1 MLQIKKK
8 KKKDSHDPH
17 GVTGKFCQKLTD
29 ELKTILVNKNNY
41 KRYFEKFEFIFH
53 FKWYW
58 ELVLIILSV
67 HWY

>member
-1 MLQIKKK
+1 MNVLNSLKQLKFCFKLKK

-53 FKWYW
+53 FK
-58 ELVLIILSV
+58 
-67 HWY
+67 